1 MKMPQAKKPR
11 KKRTSQRLNKQART
25 EITSRQREIKKLSR
39 ATEKKDNLYLYN
51 TLTRK
56 KEIFKPIEK
65 GRAGIYSCG
74 PTVYDYAHIGNL
86 RTYIFNDILKRV
98 LLYNGYE
105 AKHVMNITDVDDKI
119 IKRMHEEKLT
129 LQELT
134 HKYEKTFFENLSEL
148 NVILPDI
155 RPRATEHIHEM
166 VEIIKNLMKKG
177 YAYKTE
183 DGVYFSVSKF
193 RKYGK
198 LARLVP
204 EALKQTGRV
213 QSDNYEKEQA
223 NDFALWKFWKQD
235 DGKVSWST
243 DIGKGRPGW
252 HIECSAMS
260 MRYLSEHFDIHTG
273 AADLTF
279 PHHENEIAQSEA
291 STRKKFVNYWL
302 HAGFL
307 KLAEGKMSKSLG
319 NIITLHILK
328 EQGFAALDFR
338 YLCLTTHYRDELA
351 FTYENLQSAKNSYAA
366 LKNKVREIKRTLD
379 ITGIRGTEVQPYK
392 QEFLEAVNDDLNM
405 PKALALFHKMLKS
418 GQLKNSEK
426 YSLILDFD
434 KVFGLNLDKEEKAI
448 VIPEEIKKL
457 VEDRNKARTAGMW
470 EVADSLREKIKS
482 MGYSI
487 DDTEQGTE
495 IKKA

>member
-1 MKMPQAKKPR
+1 MPQRKKPAKKR
-11 KKRTSQRLNKQART
+11 ASQRLKKQARK
-25 EITSRQREIKKLSR
+25 EITARQKEIKQLSK
-39 ATEKKDNLYLYN
+39 AADKKDNLYFYN
-51 TLTRK
+51 TLKRK

-65 GRAGIYSCG
+65 GKVGMYSCG

-86 RTYIFNDILKRV
+86 RTYVFNDILKRT

-105 AKHVMNITDVDDKI
+105 IKHVMNLTDVDDKI

-134 HKYEKTFFENLSEL
+134 HKYEKTFFENLAEL

-166 VEIIKNLMKKG
+166 VEIIKILMKKG

-193 RKYGK
+193 KKYGK

-204 EALKQTGRV
+204 ESLKKTGRI

-235 DGKVSWST
+235 DGNVSWST
-243 DIGKGRPGW
+243 DIGRGRPGW

-260 MRYLSEHFDIHTG
+260 TRYLGNQFDIHTG

-291 STRKKFVNYWL
+291 ATGKKFVNYWL

-319 NIITLHILK
+319 NIITLQTVK
-328 EQGFAALDFR
+328 EHGFSALDYR

-351 FTYENLQSAKNSYAA
+351 FTYENLQNAKNSYAG

-379 ITGIRGTEVQPYK
+379 ITGLRGNEIQPYK

-405 PKALALFHKMLKS
+405 PKALALFHTMLKS

-448 VIPEEIKKL
+448 LIPEEIKKL
-457 VEDRNKARTAGMW
+457 AADRENARTAGMW
-470 EVADSLREKIKS
+470 AVADSLREKIKS
-482 MGYSI
+482 LGYSV
-487 DDTEQGTE
+487 DDTEHGAE
-495 IKKA
+495 IKKI